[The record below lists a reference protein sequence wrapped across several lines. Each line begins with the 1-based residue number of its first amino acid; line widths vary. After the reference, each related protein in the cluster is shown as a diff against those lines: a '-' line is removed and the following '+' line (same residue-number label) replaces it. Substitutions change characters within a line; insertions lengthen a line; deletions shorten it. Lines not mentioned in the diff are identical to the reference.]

1 MQEQYQVDRWGMVEA
16 SGMGGHDIDGLCL
29 SLLMSLSP
37 SLSLS
42 LSPSETETLIWLRCV
57 RLLIWSRCV
66 RLSVSVSVSAYVVV
80 EASDLSDVTF
90 HTRT

>member
-1 MQEQYQVDRWGMVEA
+1 VEEAGDKKKKQAARLQEQYQVDRWGMVEA

-42 LSPSETETLIWLRCV
+42 LSPSETETLIW
-57 RLLIWSRCV
+57 
-66 RLSVSVSVSAYVVV
+66 
-80 EASDLSDVTF
+80 
-90 HTRT
+90 

>member
-42 LSPSETETLIWLRCV
+42 LSPSETETLIW
-57 RLLIWSRCV
+57 
-66 RLSVSVSVSAYVVV
+66 
-80 EASDLSDVTF
+80 
-90 HTRT
+90 